1 MQQVSRTGR
10 CHQRQATRG
19 RDAIIHGRFP
29 DNGRPRAWIGAD
41 VCRIADGVLAE
52 HWGVLQEE
60 AIKAES
66 RSGLRMFAGYCAN

>member
-1 MQQVSRTGR
+1 
-10 CHQRQATRG
+10 
-19 RDAIIHGRFP
+19 
-29 DNGRPRAWIGAD
+29 